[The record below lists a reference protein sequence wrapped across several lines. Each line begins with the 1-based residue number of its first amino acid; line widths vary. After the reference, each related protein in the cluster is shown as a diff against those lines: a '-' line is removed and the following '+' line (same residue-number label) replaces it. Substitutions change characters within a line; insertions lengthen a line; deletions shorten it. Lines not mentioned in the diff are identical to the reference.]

1 MKVIAVLVVGVVGV
15 LVASSLVV
23 KDGDVTVKVNE
34 REYNLTKNQKLEL
47 EAGAKVCV
55 KSGDG
60 TVVVANQLQL
70 SAKSSEPC
78 VTLAKKKEFNFK
90 AWLKKNLNKVAQ
102 LFVESKEQVKLA
114 VTREAGKPK
123 TAQGEM
129 LLHTSDEYLVINNRQ
144 WTVYPI
150 TLEIINNKNKII
162 DKMVSSDDYIIFIIP
177 RNKLRDGYKIKVYNS
192 KEKREIYVD
201 ISIKLEDR

>member
-1 MKVIAVLVVGVVGV
+1 MKVIAMLVVGVVGV

-23 KDGDVTVKVNE
+23 KDGDVTIKVDE
-34 REYNLTKNQKLEL
+34 KEYNLTKNQKLEL
-47 EAGAKVCV
+47 DEGAEVCV

-114 VTREAGKPK
+114 VTRKGGEAE
-123 TAQGEM
+123 TAKGTM
-129 LLHTSDEYLVINNRQ
+129 ILKDSDEFLVIKNDT
-144 WTVYPI
+144 WSPLPVELKVLDSKGKVVYTDI
-150 TLEIINNKNKII
+150 NKKNDETLFI
-162 DKMVSSDDYIIFIIP
+162 VS
-177 RNKLRDGYKIKVYNS
+177 REVLRDGYRILVS
-192 KEKREIYVD
+192 DGFGELVVD
-201 ISIKLEDR
+201 VRVRF